1 MIAHFAR
8 HPYIER
14 RMAQAH
20 YDYIFVSPHLDD
32 VVLSCSGAL
41 CSLREQGCTVL
52 VITLF
57 AGDPLPPFSP
67 LAQSFHR
74 LWKVPDEVPYAKRKE
89 EERQAMTV
97 LGVEYAWLGW
107 FEILYRQSDL
117 ARAEDI
123 CDPAVDVR
131 RDRMFSTLCHWFTDL
146 SRAFPAAQFVVPLAV
161 GAHRDH
167 LVTCEAACHALN
179 PHFLIFY
186 EDFPY
191 VAFQPQEVKP
201 LARVRDLAPFHLDIS
216 PFLEKRIQATLQ
228 YQSQL
233 EMLCH
238 PPKRIEDV
246 IRQYTEQHAG
256 GEVTAVERHWIR
268 SLDQFPLSV
277 HMQAHSRETDAVSTE
292 GHQLALPSF
301 LQRE

>member
-1 MIAHFAR
+1 MIAHLAR

-14 RMAQAH
+14 RITSSH
-20 YDYIFVSPHLDD
+20 YDYIFLSPHLDD

-41 CSLREQGCTVL
+41 CSLRAQGCTVL

-74 LWKVPDEVPYAKRKE
+74 LWKAPDEAPYTKRKE
-89 EERQAMTV
+89 EERQAMMS
-97 LGVEYAWLGW
+97 LGIEYAWLGW
-107 FEILYRQSDL
+107 LEVLYRQVDL
-117 ARAEDI
+117 ACAEDI
-123 CDPAVDVR
+123 CNPAIDPR
-131 RDRMFSTLCHWFTDL
+131 RDHMFSTLSSWFTDL
-146 SRAFPAAQFVVPLAV
+146 SRTFPTAQFVAPLAI

-167 LVTCEAACHALN
+167 LVTREAACHTLN

-191 VAFQPQEVKP
+191 AAFQPQEVNP
-201 LARVRDLAPFHLDIS
+201 LARAQDLTPFHLDIL

-246 IRQYTEQHAG
+246 IRQYTKQHAG
-256 GEVTAVERHWIR
+256 GGVIAVERYWMR

-277 HMQAHSRETDAVSTE
+277 HQQAHARETVAISTE
-292 GHQLALPSF
+292 GGQLSLPSF